1 MPVSEIPAL
10 KNSYTVMIVEDDPG
24 VATMLET
31 MLRGYFKCR
40 TVVTTNGV
48 NAIDMAYER
57 LPDLILADLYLPVL
71 DGFEVIRC
79 LKGDPVLHNIPIVAF
94 SNYPWDFDW
103 EKRALEAGCD
113 RCSHKQFSVAE
124 MGALLR
130 ELLEPDE

>member
-1 MPVSEIPAL
+1 
-10 KNSYTVMIVEDDPG
+10 
-24 VATMLET
+24 
-31 MLRGYFKCR
+31 
-40 TVVTTNGV
+40 
-48 NAIDMAYER
+48 
-57 LPDLILADLYLPVL
+57 VL

-79 LKGDPVLHNIPIVAF
+79 LKGDPVLHKIPIVAF